1 MYGVLALVGG
11 REPTPF
17 FRSGIVVSIVANHIS
32 KSMFG
37 MQLYS
42 TKGLLGITRGVA
54 PRSRPGGL
62 YEEVRMALSV
72 RQKKGIGYLVTAVIL
87 ALAGAAL
94 LIWTATPAWIPVII
108 NVAVAVAAVLGITVV
123 ANPET

>member
-1 MYGVLALVGG
+1 M
-11 REPTPF
+11 
-17 FRSGIVVSIVANHIS
+17 S
-32 KSMFG
+32 
-37 MQLYS
+37 
-42 TKGLLGITRGVA
+42 
-54 PRSRPGGL
+54 
-62 YEEVRMALSV
+62 LSV

>member
-1 MYGVLALVGG
+1 
-11 REPTPF
+11 
-17 FRSGIVVSIVANHIS
+17 
-32 KSMFG
+32 
-37 MQLYS
+37 
-42 TKGLLGITRGVA
+42 
-54 PRSRPGGL
+54 
-62 YEEVRMALSV
+62 MALSV

-94 LIWTATPAWIPVII
+94 LIWTATPAWIPVVI

>member
-1 MYGVLALVGG
+1 
-11 REPTPF
+11 
-17 FRSGIVVSIVANHIS
+17 
-32 KSMFG
+32 
-37 MQLYS
+37 
-42 TKGLLGITRGVA
+42 
-54 PRSRPGGL
+54 
-62 YEEVRMALSV
+62 MALSV